1 MANFEQA
8 YEPKPNSGALF
19 ANNNKK
25 AENHPDIRG
34 DIFVSRE
41 LIAEI
46 AKKNPS
52 PLIKLSLSVWKR
64 ESQAGNKY
72 MSISVSEPYEKG
84 AAPAPAKT
92 SENPWD

>member
-1 MANFEQA
+1 MANTNQTF
-8 YEPKPNSGALF
+8 EPKPNTGALF
-19 ANNNKK
+19 ANINKK

-52 PLIKLSLSVWKR
+52 PLIKLSLSAWKR

-72 MSISVSEPYEKG
+72 MSVSISEPYEKG
-84 AAPAPAKT
+84 DAPVKSDA
-92 SENPWD
+92 NPWD

>member
-1 MANFEQA
+1 MANQQA
-8 YEPKPNSGALF
+8 FEPKPNTGALF
-19 ANNNKK
+19 ANTNKT

-46 AKKNPS
+46 AKKSTS
-52 PLIKLSLSVWKR
+52 PLIKLSLSAWKR

-72 MSISVSEPYEKG
+72 MSVSISEPYDKN
-84 AAPAPAKT
+84 AAPAAAKT
-92 SENPWD
+92 NANPWD

>member
-1 MANFEQA
+1 MATNPA
-8 YEPKPNSGALF
+8 YEQKPNSGALF
-19 ANNNKK
+19 ANTNKK

-34 DIFVSRE
+34 DIYVSRE

-52 PLIKLSLSVWKR
+52 PLIKLSLSAWKR

-72 MSISVSEPYEKG
+72 MSVSVSEPYEKG
-84 AAPAPAKT
+84 DAPAAPQSNA
-92 SENPWD
+92 NPWD

>member
-1 MANFEQA
+1 MANNQAFEQ
-8 YEPKPNSGALF
+8 KPNSGALF
-19 ANNNKK
+19 ANTNKK

-34 DIFVSRE
+34 DIYVARE

-72 MSISVSEPYEKG
+72 MSISVSEPYEK
-84 AAPAPAKT
+84 PDAPAK
-92 SENPWD
+92 SNANPWD